1 MLSPNTQVYKGY
13 FVSSHN
19 IQYTMLK
26 PIRWLLV
33 FLFPL
38 LSCSKEDNIITPHE
52 LLSAHTWVS
61 KSYVFEDEPTSTFN
75 WDCLFDQAIPEYSYE
90 AGDYGRLEVNMELSF
105 TKDSLYN
112 RILFV
117 SRYLKCAGCSDFEFV
132 EQTSNILGAIYVAED
147 ERLWFGSR
155 QDPLQYFYPIEY
167 KSRNEIVIKEFFEV
181 SNVVGNSECFF
192 NNQPLRSNRQ
202 YGIDFVFK
210 PK

>member
-1 MLSPNTQVYKGY
+1 MS
-13 FVSSHN
+13 
-19 IQYTMLK
+19 K
-26 PIRWLLV
+26 PVRWLMV

-38 LSCSKEDNIITPHE
+38 LSCSKEDNIVTPHE

-61 KSYVFEDEPTSTFN
+61 KSYVFEDEPTSTFY
-75 WDCLFDQAIPEYSYE
+75 WDCKFGQDIPEYSYE
-90 AGDYGRLEVNMELSF
+90 AGDYGRLEVSMELSF

-117 SRYLKCAGCSDFEFV
+117 SRYLKCEGCSDYEFV
-132 EQTSNILGAIYVAED
+132 EQTRGTLGAIYVAEED
-147 ERLWFGSR
+147 RLWFGSR
-155 QDPLQYFYPIEY
+155 QDPLQYFYPIEF
-167 KSRNEIVIKEFFEV
+167 KSRKEIVIKEFFEV

-192 NNQPLRSNRQ
+192 NDQPLRSNRQ